1 MNIRIGGLDSR
12 KPAMSL
18 PWPVRGGCNVYLS
31 AGHWVSRN
39 SNPGPLYSPLKLLR
53 PSVVNLP
60 PVRILYGLSSCK
72 TLPTVNG
79 YVSSRVA

>member
-1 MNIRIGGLDSR
+1 MNIRTGGLVKR

-18 PWPVRGGCNVYLS
+18 PWPVRGGCSVYRS
-31 AGHWVSRN
+31 ASGRVSRDYN
-39 SNPGPLYSPLKLLR
+39 LELHNSPLKLLR

-60 PVRILYGLSSCK
+60 PARILYGLSSCR

-79 YVSSRVA
+79 